1 MGMVSTYLWILL
13 SIFLLIMGI
22 LSYYAAKKTK
32 TMEDFAISGAKL
44 GPYVLGLSLAATLFS
59 AATFMGYSG
68 YSYAWGYSNL
78 WLYLSLAVA
87 APLGMITIAKVVRAR
102 NETQKSLSLPDWLGD
117 FYDSDILRVGTGLI
131 MLFNLFYIAAQFSA
145 GAQIFESMLNLS
157 YSSGLVLIA
166 AIVVAYVFVGGSY
179 ADVYTDAAQALL
191 MIVTGIFVFVSG
203 IYFFGDGSINTAFT
217 NITENLAGQD
227 GALVSIFNPESNYYA
242 VSAVVGLMI
251 VQFAFAAQPQL
262 FNKVL
267 SLENQKDLRKMI
279 IVYIIASVTSLL
291 VLFGGLYARV
301 AVPGI
306 ETADLALI
314 EYITWGLPAILAAF
328 VAVVILA
335 AALSTTDGLFVVM
348 STVFAN
354 DIFKKVLVK
363 RGIVKVKE
371 ENVDKI
377 ALQISRYA
385 VLGVGVAASLLVLN
399 PPAFMGDLMWIGIS
413 GVSAGTLGPII
424 YAIFGKRKASPRA
437 AEGSMIIGLVFYLI
451 IVFTGIESSPLA
463 AGGWATVVGVVV
475 MWLLAYTI
483 KPPNTAKQ

>member
-1 MGMVSTYLWILL
+1 MVSTYLWILF
-13 SIFLLIMGI
+13 SIFLLLMGV

-68 YSYAWGYSNL
+68 YSYAWGFSNL

-87 APLGMITIAKVVRAR
+87 APLGMITIAKVVRSR

-117 FYDSDILRVGTGLI
+117 FYDSDFLRVGSGLI

-157 YSSGLVLIA
+157 YSTGLVLIA
-166 AIVVAYVFVGGSY
+166 AIVIVYVFVGGSY
-179 ADVYTDAAQALL
+179 ADVYTDAAQAIL
-191 MIVTGIFVFVSG
+191 MIVTGIVVFVSG
-203 IYFFGDGSINTAFT
+203 IYFFGDGSITTAFT
-217 NITENLAGQD
+217 NIAENLANQD
-227 GALVSIFNPESNYYA
+227 GALVSIFNPDSNYYA

-279 IVYIIASVTSLL
+279 IVYIFASVTSLL

-306 ETADLALI
+306 EAADLALI

-363 RGIVKVKE
+363 RGIIKVKE

-413 GVSAGTLGPII
+413 GVSAGTLGPIM

-437 AEGSMIIGLVFYLI
+437 AEGSMIIGLIFYLI
-451 IVFTGIESSPLA
+451 IVFTGIEPSPLA
-463 AGGWATVVGVVV
+463 AGGWATVVGIAV
-475 MWLLAYTI
+475 MWTLAYTI
-483 KPPNTAKQ
+483 KSPQAQK

>member
-1 MGMVSTYLWILL
+1 
-13 SIFLLIMGI
+13 
-22 LSYYAAKKTK
+22 
-32 TMEDFAISGAKL
+32 
-44 GPYVLGLSLAATLFS
+44 
-59 AATFMGYSG
+59 
-68 YSYAWGYSNL
+68 
-78 WLYLSLAVA
+78 
-87 APLGMITIAKVVRAR
+87 
-102 NETQKSLSLPDWLGD
+102 DWLGD
-117 FYDSDILRVGTGLI
+117 FYDSDFLRVGSGLI

-157 YSSGLVLIA
+157 YLSGLILIA
-166 AIVVAYVFVGGSY
+166 AVVIIYVFFGGSY

-191 MIVTGIFVFVSG
+191 MIVTGIFVFASG
-203 IYFFGDGSINTAFT
+203 IYFFGNGNINTAFT
-217 NITENLAGQD
+217 NITENLAAQD

-251 VQFAFAAQPQL
+251 IQFAFAAQPQL

-267 SLENQKDLRKMI
+267 SLEKQKDLRKMI
-279 IVYIIASVTSLL
+279 IVYIFASLTSLL
-291 VLFGGLYARV
+291 VLFGGLYAR
-301 AVPGI
+301 AALPEI
-306 ETADLALI
+306 ETVDLALI

-377 ALQISRYA
+377 SLRISRYA
-385 VLGVGVAASLLVLN
+385 VLAVGVVASLLVLN
-399 PPAFMGDLMWIGIS
+399 PPQFMGDLMWIGIS

-424 YAIFGKRKASPRA
+424 YAILGKRKASPRA

-463 AGGWATVVGVVV
+463 AGGWATLVGISA
-475 MWLLAYTI
+475 MWILAYTI
-483 KPPNTAKQ
+483 KQPKTGNKPIK